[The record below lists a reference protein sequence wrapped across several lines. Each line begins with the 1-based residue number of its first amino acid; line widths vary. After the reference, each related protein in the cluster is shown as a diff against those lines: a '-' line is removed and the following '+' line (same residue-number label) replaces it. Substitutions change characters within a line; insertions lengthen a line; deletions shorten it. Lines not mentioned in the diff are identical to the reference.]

1 MEETKDLQNL
11 NEEPVMQPRKKHRRP
26 KEEDYGY
33 IFKIRQVLNLLFM
46 VLGVIGAVMYSGWV
60 GNGRMEMMGAVVA
73 VIAISMKMAECV
85 LRYVKK

>member
-1 MEETKDLQNL
+1 MEETKDITEQ
-11 NEEPVMQPRKKHRRP
+11 NEEQAVVKRRHHKRPVT
-26 KEEDYGY
+26 ENSI

-85 LRYVKK
+85 LRYIK